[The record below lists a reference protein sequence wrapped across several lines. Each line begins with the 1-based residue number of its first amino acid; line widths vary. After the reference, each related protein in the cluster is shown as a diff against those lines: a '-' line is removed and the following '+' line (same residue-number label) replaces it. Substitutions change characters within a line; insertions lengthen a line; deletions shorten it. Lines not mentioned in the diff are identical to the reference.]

1 MKYSSSRDRR
11 ALNALKAERVVV
23 GTGTPNKSIGNNGDL
38 QIRQIGNDIKLF
50 VKYKSDWH
58 GVDVGKSYEKIKK
71 DLKNVLL
78 QKDVSLNRNQVTT
91 DDIIS
96 SGNLL
101 IDCSGDISL
110 DADGGEVYLKD
121 NGATFG
127 TFTTEGTR
135 TSLYLYENAGAS
147 ADDYLNILVGGS
159 GATTLSTVDAGGQTG
174 NMLLA
179 PDGYLE
185 FRAANNEAVIV
196 DANCTNTT
204 TSTNEGLEIDYDHTG
219 ISASGQ
225 NVGNRALQIAL
236 NSDSPT
242 HVGAITNYAIFSSVA
257 AGTSGTQTSYGLY
270 NRVTGADNNTG
281 IYNYITDGGEDI
293 RMVSSANTSDY
304 CTISTTTNGATTI
317 ATVDADAEAADFTLD
332 IDGDITLDAEGSQV
346 NFSDNGVL
354 AAVIN
359 TANGRITQYG
369 TAGSTD
375 DYSQI
380 ATTTNGAMSITTVD
394 AAGANADLAVNIDG
408 DITLNSGTGVFI
420 AQNGGTEFS
429 VGKSAYA
436 GMILGY
442 QMIGESASHSS
453 YSLTSSFAV
462 PDSDMNVKF
471 VAPPSGVVEITV
483 QFLMDGGSGRYN
495 YIGLSDNATY
505 NSLGNSYETIMN
517 LTDETDINTFQHS
530 WVVTGLTA
538 GTAYQYWLGV
548 KCSHTTGSIHWGG
561 TAASRYPDFIMK
573 AVALPVA
580 TTDYAVYD

>member
-1 MKYSSSRDRR
+1 MKYREPRVLDIQKASRT
-11 ALNALKAERVVV
+11 RVVN
-23 GTGTPNKSIGNNGDL
+23 GIPHRNEGMEGDL
-38 QIRQIGNDIKLF
+38 AVAQFRSEVKLYIKNRG
-50 VKYKSDWH
+50 SWH
-58 GVDVGKSYEKIKK
+58 GVSVGKAFDDIKK
-71 DLKNVLL
+71 KAENAISKRDLKRDRMQIATNNIYS
-78 QKDVSLNRNQVTT
+78 DANFT
-91 DDIIS
+91 
-96 SGNLL
+96 
-101 IDCSGDISL
+101 IDTSGDISL
-110 DADGGEVYLKD
+110 DADGGEVYIKD
-121 NGATFG
+121 GGTTFG

-147 ADDYLNILVGGS
+147 ADDYFNILVGGS

-185 FRAANNEAVIV
+185 FRAANNEAVII

-242 HVGAITNYAIFSSVA
+242 HVGATSNYAIFSSVS

-317 ATVDADAEAADFTLD
+317 ATVDADAIAADFTLD

-369 TAGSTD
+369 TAGDTD

-420 AQNGGTEFS
+420 AQNSGTEFS

-471 VAPPSGVVEITV
+471 VAPPSGAVEITV
-483 QFLMDGGSGRYN
+483 QFGIDGTSGRYN
-495 YIGLSDNATY
+495 YVGLSDNATY
-505 NSLGNSYETIMN
+505 NSIGNSYEVSLN
-517 LTDETDINTFQHS
+517 FTDETDQNTIQHM

-538 GTAYQYWLGV
+538 GTAYQYWLGA
-548 KCSHTTGSIHWGG
+548 KSTHASGYIRWGG
-561 TAASRYPDFIMK
+561 TASGRYQDFIMK
-573 AVALPVA
+573 AVALPAAVA
-580 TTDYAVYD
+580 DYAVYD

>member
-1 MKYSSSRDRR
+1 
-11 ALNALKAERVVV
+11 
-23 GTGTPNKSIGNNGDL
+23 
-38 QIRQIGNDIKLF
+38 
-50 VKYKSDWH
+50 
-58 GVDVGKSYEKIKK
+58 
-71 DLKNVLL
+71 
-78 QKDVSLNRNQVTT
+78 
-91 DDIIS
+91 
-96 SGNLL
+96 
-101 IDCSGDISL
+101 
-110 DADGGEVYLKD
+110 
-121 NGATFG
+121 
-127 TFTTEGTR
+127 
-135 TSLYLYENAGAS
+135 
-147 ADDYLNILVGGS
+147 
-159 GATTLSTVDAGGQTG
+159 
-174 NMLLA
+174 
-179 PDGYLE
+179 
-185 FRAANNEAVIV
+185 
-196 DANCTNTT
+196 
-204 TSTNEGLEIDYDHTG
+204 
-219 ISASGQ
+219 
-225 NVGNRALQIAL
+225 
-236 NSDSPT
+236 
-242 HVGAITNYAIFSSVA
+242 
-257 AGTSGTQTSYGLY
+257 
-270 NRVTGADNNTG
+270 
-281 IYNYITDGGEDI
+281 
-293 RMVSSANTSDY
+293 MVSSANTSDY

-317 ATVDADAEAADFTLD
+317 ATVDADATAADFTLD

-394 AAGANADLAVNIDG
+394 AAGADADLAVNIDG

-420 AQNGGTEFS
+420 AQNSGTEFS